1 MKQIKYLSII
11 VLLAIVLLQAACN
24 SGGIK
29 YNYDIS
35 NGAQDV
41 GEINKDIIEYA
52 FYESRLYAGSH
63 NNDIWSAE
71 LIQTS
76 DELEEYVNSTDKR
89 INNTNNIFIDE
100 NSEEDYYSARE
111 KVLAKYNDE
120 YFEKKSLL
128 KVIFLGGEYEY
139 KIKDMTI
146 ENEELKVNIKEKHTP
161 SPVIAIGYSYI
172 LIADIEKETL
182 PDIGNIKVSAQIVS

>member
-1 MKQIKYLSII
+1 MIILS
-11 VLLAIVLLQAACN
+11 AIVLLQAACN

-41 GEINKDIIEYA
+41 GEINKDIIEYT
-52 FYESRLYAGSH
+52 FYESHLYVGGLSD
-63 NNDIWSAE
+63 NVWSAE
-71 LIQTS
+71 LIQTP

-89 INNTNNIFIDE
+89 IKNTNNIFTNE
-100 NSEEDYYSARE
+100 NNEEDYYAARE
-111 KVLAKYNDE
+111 KVLAKYNNE
-120 YFEKKSLL
+120 YFNEKSLL

-146 ENEELKVNIKEKHTP
+146 ENEELKVNIKEKHT
-161 SPVIAIGYSYI
+161 SDPVIAIGHSYI

-182 PDIGNIKVSAQIVS
+182 PDIDNIKVSAQIIS